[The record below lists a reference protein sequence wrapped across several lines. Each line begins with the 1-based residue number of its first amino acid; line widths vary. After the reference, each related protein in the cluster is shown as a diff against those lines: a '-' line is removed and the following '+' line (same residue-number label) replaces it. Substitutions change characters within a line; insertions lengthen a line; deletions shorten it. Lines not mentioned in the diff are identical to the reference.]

1 MRSSPPPSSEPL
13 ANSSGED
20 GVFIITIPDIV
31 ATGGNSDTGN
41 SEVGSGGGNLLGSGD
56 TGSGDTGSGNS
67 LEVYLI
73 RVEDQTGRVTYFPLV
88 SSHGHLVQVIHVDFA
103 VKYMYIHV

>member
-31 ATGGNSDTGN
+31 ATGGNSDPGN
-41 SEVGSGGGNLLGSGD
+41 SEVGSGGGNLL
-56 TGSGDTGSGNS
+56 GSGDTGSGNS